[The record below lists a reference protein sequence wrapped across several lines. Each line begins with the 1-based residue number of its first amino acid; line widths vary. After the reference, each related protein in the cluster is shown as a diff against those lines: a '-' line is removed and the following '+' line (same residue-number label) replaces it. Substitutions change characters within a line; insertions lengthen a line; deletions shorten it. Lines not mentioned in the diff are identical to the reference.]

1 MSVGLDE
8 ARIPAVL
15 CDLYPSGKVGDES
28 ILVCMR
34 SLHAKRRVTCTFD
47 EN

>member
-1 MSVGLDE
+1 MDK

-15 CDLYPSGKVGDES
+15 CHLYPSGKVGDDS
-28 ILVCMR
+28 ILVCMG
-34 SLHAKRRVTCTFD
+34 SVHAKRRVTGTFD